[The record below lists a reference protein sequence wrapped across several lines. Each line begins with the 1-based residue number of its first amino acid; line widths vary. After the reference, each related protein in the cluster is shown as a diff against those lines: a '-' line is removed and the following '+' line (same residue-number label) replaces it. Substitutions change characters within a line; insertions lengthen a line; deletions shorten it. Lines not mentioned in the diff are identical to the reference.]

1 MESKIDLG
9 QISGKTRK
17 RSHLLGFLEPKL
29 MMNFYPLIPKFV
41 ETYHLTWSAAASGLG
56 VLFFSFLAKDNVDWF
71 WLVNLFIMIHH
82 FTDFFDGEVGRR
94 RETGLVKWGF
104 YADHFMD
111 FAFLSAVMAGYCL
124 ALPEYFLFFFLF
136 FIIIAGHFFN
146 SLLRC
151 IALGEYSTSGHFG
164 FGPAEITV
172 AVVIFNFALIFLKT
186 VRVDLAFGIAS
197 FLAAA
202 ALIDSFYQTQKACWK
217 MDMEIKKA
225 GQKL

>member
-124 ALPEYFLFFFLF
+124 ALPEYFLFFFLPVKK
-136 FIIIAGHFFN
+136 FN
-146 SLLRC
+146 
-151 IALGEYSTSGHFG
+151 IVFK
-164 FGPAEITV
+164 
-172 AVVIFNFALIFLKT
+172 FLCS
-186 VRVDLAFGIAS
+186 VHL
-197 FLAAA
+197 
-202 ALIDSFYQTQKACWK
+202 
-217 MDMEIKKA
+217 
-225 GQKL
+225 